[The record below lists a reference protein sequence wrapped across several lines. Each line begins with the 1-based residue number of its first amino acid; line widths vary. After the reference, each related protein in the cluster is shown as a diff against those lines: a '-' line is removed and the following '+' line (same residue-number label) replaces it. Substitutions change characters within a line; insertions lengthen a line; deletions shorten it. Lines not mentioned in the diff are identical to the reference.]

1 MTERAFRTT
10 SPPRRSRRV
19 AGGGPAPEG
28 PGSACPSRTAS
39 SKRMAAAS
47 NCSACSPAPASA
59 SCSRSRPAGI
69 PPRPAGIPPDPPST
83 PSCRRRRRCRL
94 PAAPAR
100 PRWRPW
106 CPAPP
111 PGEAAGMSDPVAS
124 TRVLVVEDDPN
135 IVDLIRSNL
144 AVRGFDTVV
153 SQDGMRVLRLLETE
167 DPDIV
172 LLDLM
177 LPEADGFELCRQI
190 RERSLVGIIVVSA
203 RGGERD
209 KVTALNMGADDYLTK
224 PFSIEELLAR
234 ITATLRRTRPAETAP
249 QSAPPVITIGQL
261 EIDLANQQVRR
272 EGAAVH
278 LTPTEFALLR
288 ELAINRGKLLTH
300 AHLLRRVWGRG
311 YETETEYVRVYV
323 RRLRAKLETDGSAP
337 LILTQPRAGYR
348 LAPE

>member
-1 MTERAFRTT
+1 MLEQAGNTRA
-10 SPPRRSRRV
+10 
-19 AGGGPAPEG
+19 
-28 PGSACPSRTAS
+28 
-39 SKRMAAAS
+39 
-47 NCSACSPAPASA
+47 
-59 SCSRSRPAGI
+59 
-69 PPRPAGIPPDPPST
+69 
-83 PSCRRRRRCRL
+83 
-94 PAAPAR
+94 
-100 PRWRPW
+100 
-106 CPAPP
+106 
-111 PGEAAGMSDPVAS
+111 
-124 TRVLVVEDDPN
+124 LVVEDDPN

-153 SQDGMRVLRLLETE
+153 SLDGLRALNLLETE

-177 LPEADGFELCRQI
+177 LPEVDGFELCQLI
-190 RERSLVGIIVVSA
+190 REQSPVAIIVISA

-249 QSAPPVITIGQL
+249 QSVPPVITIGQL
-261 EIDLANQQVRR
+261 EIDLASQQVRR

-323 RRLRAKLETDGSAP
+323 RRLRAKLETDGSQP

-348 LAPE
+348 IAAE